1 MDRTPGSMLQSLLL
15 PAIAAVLSSPPAWA
29 QPVAAE
35 TPQTIL
41 AAQIRTQG
49 FSCDK
54 AVGATRDKKRSRP
67 DRAVWVLKCSNASYR
82 VTRSPDLAAK
92 VEPLP

>member
-1 MDRTPGSMLQSLLL
+1 MHRTPGSLLRSLLL
-15 PAIAAVLSSPPAWA
+15 PAIAAVLFSPQVRA
-29 QPVAAE
+29 QQVAEE
-35 TPQTIL
+35 TPQTML

-82 VTRSPDLAAK
+82 VTRSPDLAAQ